1 MTINTL
7 LLLSFLPLQH
17 AGAAFALFQTWPRKN
32 GTGPLQGQKAL
43 RQACRRRPARRQAF
57 HRPRHEIQRQVLLI
71 VSDGFPEAE
80 LLLFSVHCKVHFY
93 GGVKVSTG
101 GARSGQRVAAG
112 ELLYNSSKQL
122 TDNNNYQL
130 LAA

>member
-1 MTINTL
+1 M
-7 LLLSFLPLQH
+7 
-17 AGAAFALFQTWPRKN
+17 
-32 GTGPLQGQKAL
+32 
-43 RQACRRRPARRQAF
+43 
-57 HRPRHEIQRQVLLI
+57 I

-80 LLLFSVHCKVHFY
+80 LLLFFVHRKVHFY

-101 GARSGQRVAAG
+101 RARSGQRVAVG

>member
-1 MTINTL
+1 M
-7 LLLSFLPLQH
+7 
-17 AGAAFALFQTWPRKN
+17 
-32 GTGPLQGQKAL
+32 
-43 RQACRRRPARRQAF
+43 
-57 HRPRHEIQRQVLLI
+57 I

-80 LLLFSVHCKVHFY
+80 LLLFFVYRKVHFY

>member
-1 MTINTL
+1 M
-7 LLLSFLPLQH
+7 
-17 AGAAFALFQTWPRKN
+17 
-32 GTGPLQGQKAL
+32 
-43 RQACRRRPARRQAF
+43 
-57 HRPRHEIQRQVLLI
+57 I
-71 VSDGFPEAE
+71 VSDSFPEAE
-80 LLLFSVHCKVHFY
+80 LLLFFVHCKVHFY